1 MRRWKYGVLSFKGV
15 ADLDSKEWF
24 VQLPFIIAVSV
35 GAGLLGALFNLAHKH
50 ILKVRAPVHALAGK
64 GRHVHHACRSGPLHS
79 GTGTRQEA
87 CC

>member
-35 GAGLLGALFNLAHKH
+35 GAGFMGALFNLAHKH
-50 ILKVRAPVHALAGK
+50 ILKVRACCSINKQSGAMPLACMSTVSH
-64 GRHVHHACRSGPLHS
+64 RF
-79 GTGTRQEA
+79 
-87 CC
+87 